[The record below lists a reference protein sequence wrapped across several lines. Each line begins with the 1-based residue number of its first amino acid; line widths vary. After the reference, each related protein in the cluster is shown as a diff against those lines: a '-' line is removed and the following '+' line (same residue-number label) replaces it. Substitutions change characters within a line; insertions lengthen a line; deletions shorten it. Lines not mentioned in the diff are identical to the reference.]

1 MGKFSFVV
9 GAGLGYVLGTR
20 AGRAQYERIKKASS
34 VVWSSP
40 RVQERV
46 QKVETKVGD
55 IARTQS
61 AAMTDKIVA
70 QVKDRILGG
79 PATPARPAGSGTA
92 GTRTAGASGNGA
104 TTGAQT
110 PPAEPIPPV
119 S

>member
-20 AGRAQYERIKKASS
+20 AGRAQYERIKKATS

-79 PATPARPAGSGTA
+79 PSTPAGPT